1 MWKQTGRVE
10 IAVLNLLKEMYLNK
24 KKTGQRLCNDLFS
37 GSDLVSSRRNLNQV
51 VWHLSGMHRIFYIS
65 DKGA

>member
-24 KKTGQRLCNDLFS
+24 KKQAKDCVMIYSLGQ
-37 GSDLVSSRRNLNQV
+37 
-51 VWHLSGMHRIFYIS
+51 I
-65 DKGA
+65 